1 VTVEQSLADRFRSA
15 FFGAVQTDELAPQ
28 FKKASATAN
37 LAAWTRALTDA
48 VVSAC
53 DQVGLSA
60 TAKWH
65 KLELLPIHRSEYL
78 ALDVVAF
85 AEGERRWR
93 FPSAIMELENSARED
108 QIAYSLWKV
117 ISVRADLRI
126 VFCYRMNRDEIP
138 DLIRHLRE
146 EVVEAMGLAGRIK
159 LDGKTLLV
167 IGTRSESETFPYGY
181 FGWWELDTNTGRFER
196 L

>member
-1 VTVEQSLADRFRSA
+1 VKIQQSLVDRFRAA

-28 FKKASATAN
+28 LKTASATAN

-48 VVSAC
+48 VVDAC

-85 AEGERRWR
+85 AEGEKRWR
-93 FPSAIMELENSARED
+93 FPSAIMELENSSRED

-138 DLIRHLRE
+138 NLVRHLRE
-146 EVVEAMGLAGRIK
+146 EVIEAMGLTGRIN
-159 LDGKTLLV
+159 LDGRTLLV

-181 FGWWELDTNTGRFER
+181 FGWWELDTNTGKFER